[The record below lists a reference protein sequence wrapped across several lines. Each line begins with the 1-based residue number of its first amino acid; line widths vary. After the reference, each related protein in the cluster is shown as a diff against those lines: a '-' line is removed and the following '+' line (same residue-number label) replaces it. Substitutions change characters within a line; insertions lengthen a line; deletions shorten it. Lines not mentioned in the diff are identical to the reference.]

1 MHSGMDAPAPTV
13 LSRREALLALAVGG
27 TLTVEPLSLAQ
38 DAKPQEATS
47 VFAGAH
53 AILPLAFDPKS
64 LPGLS
69 EKLLVSHHDNN
80 YGGAVKNLNK
90 VEAELQ
96 KVTKDTPGFVV
107 SGLKERELQFRNSK
121 TLHELYFAN
130 LGGKGKLTG
139 ALAGTLAKAYAGGAS
154 WEEHFRATGASL
166 SGGSGWV
173 VLGYDL
179 HSNGVF
185 TGWAGNHTQSLASCV
200 PLLVM
205 DMYEHSYQMDYG
217 ASAAKYVDAF
227 FANLDY
233 EEVARRYERA
243 LKAAAA
249 LRV

>member
-1 MHSGMDAPAPTV
+1 MDPLTPSG
-13 LSRREALLALAVGG
+13 LSRRQALVALTAAG
-27 TLTVEPLSLAQ
+27 SLAAQPHSRLQ
-38 DAKPQEATS
+38 DAKPQDAGS
-47 VFAGAH
+47 AFAGAH
-53 AILPLAFDPKS
+53 SIVPLAFDPKS

-130 LGGKGKLTG
+130 LGGKGKLSG
-139 ALAGTLAKAYAGGAS
+139 GLAITLEKAYAGGVS
-154 WEEHFRATGASL
+154 WEEHFRATGTSL

-173 VLGYDL
+173 VLSYDL
-179 HSNGVF
+179 HAGSVF
-185 TGWAGNHTQSLASCV
+185 TGWAGNHTQSLASSV

-205 DMYEHSYQMDYG
+205 DMYEHAYQMDFG
-217 ASAAKYVDAF
+217 AAAAKYVDAF
-227 FANLDY
+227 FANVNY
-233 EEVARRYERA
+233 EELARRYEKA

-249 LRV
+249 LRA